1 MQVRINRAKTSF
13 HPLPNPP
20 SPSRPDEWK
29 MTKGEY
35 TVVVRG
41 ETFILG
47 REQILYDS
55 PNYFSTCFL
64 TPSTSSKQNKVRDPT
79 GGGVGGVLSPVP
91 EVPEDGT
98 DESGD
103 EEEYELILH
112 RDPYLFKLIEA
123 YLSGYPIIPLP
134 EEWLP
139 KYMSPDAALKSL
151 LVDARYYELTR
162 LVEILRAHLKTMAP
176 KVYRIYVRHA
186 ERTREKLFSLLTVV
200 VV

>member
-1 MQVRINRAKTSF
+1 
-13 HPLPNPP
+13 
-20 SPSRPDEWK
+20 

-64 TPSTSSKQNKVRDPT
+64 PPPSKHNKVRDPA
-79 GGGVGGVLSPVP
+79 GGGGAGVLSPVL
-91 EVPEDGT
+91 EVAEDGE
-98 DESGD
+98 DGSGD
-103 EEEYELILH
+103 DEDEEYELILH

-123 YLSGYPIIPLP
+123 YLSGYPILPLP

-139 KYMSPDAALKSL
+139 KYMSSEAALKAL

-162 LVEILRAHLKTMAP
+162 LVDILRAHMKTMVP
-176 KVYRIYVRHA
+176 KVYRIYVR
-186 ERTREKLFSLLTVV
+186 RRVDLRETLSFTY
-200 VV
+200 

>member
-1 MQVRINRAKTSF
+1 
-13 HPLPNPP
+13 
-20 SPSRPDEWK
+20 

-41 ETFILG
+41 ETFVLG

-64 TPSTSSKQNKVRDPT
+64 TPSSSKNNKVRDPT
-79 GGGVGGVLSPVP
+79 GAGGVGALSPVP
-91 EVPEDGT
+91 EVPEDGD

-123 YLSGYPIIPLP
+123 YLSGYPILPLP

-139 KYMSPDAALKSL
+139 KYMSPEAALKAL
-151 LVDARYYELTR
+151 MVDARYYELMR
-162 LVEILRAHLKTMAP
+162 LVEILRAHLKTIAP

-186 ERTREKLFSLLTVV
+186 ECTREDSPLLTMLVSRRV
-200 VV
+200 RWITGR

>member
-1 MQVRINRAKTSF
+1 
-13 HPLPNPP
+13 
-20 SPSRPDEWK
+20 

-64 TPSTSSKQNKVRDPT
+64 TPSLKNTKVRDST
-79 GGGVGGVLSPVP
+79 GVGARLLSPVP
-91 EVPEDGT
+91 EVPEEDGD

-123 YLSGYPIIPLP
+123 YLSGYPILPLP

-139 KYMSPDAALKSL
+139 KYMSPEAALKAL
-151 LVDARYYELTR
+151 LVDAKYYELTR
-162 LVEILRAHLKTMAP
+162 LVDILRSHLKSMAP
-176 KVYRIYVRHA
+176 KVYRLYVRRA
-186 ERTREKLFSLLTVV
+186 DSTRENPLLLTLWSLGWL
-200 VV
+200 

>member
-1 MQVRINRAKTSF
+1 
-13 HPLPNPP
+13 
-20 SPSRPDEWK
+20 

-64 TPSTSSKQNKVRDPT
+64 TPSAKHNNKVRDST
-79 GGGVGGVLSPVP
+79 GLGGGVLSPVP
-91 EVPEDGT
+91 EVPEEDG
-98 DESGD
+98 DNESGD
-103 EEEYELILH
+103 EEEYELVLH

-123 YLSGYPIIPLP
+123 YLSGYPILPLP

-139 KYMSPDAALKSL
+139 KYMSSEAALKAL

-176 KVYRIYVRHA
+176 KVYRIYVRRA
-186 ERTREKLFSLLTVV
+186 NRTRENSSLLTFLIILMCV
-200 VV
+200 

>member
-1 MQVRINRAKTSF
+1 
-13 HPLPNPP
+13 
-20 SPSRPDEWK
+20 

-55 PNYFSTCFL
+55 PNYFSTCFM
-64 TPSTSSKQNKVRDPT
+64 TPSLKHNNKARELKGPGT
-79 GGGVGGVLSPVP
+79 GAGPLSPVP
-91 EVPEDGT
+91 EVPEEDG
-98 DESGD
+98 DEESGD

-112 RDPYLFKLIEA
+112 RDPYLFKLVEA
-123 YLSGYPIIPLP
+123 YLSGYPILPLP

-139 KYMSPDAALKSL
+139 KYMSPEAALKAL

-162 LVEILRAHLKTMAP
+162 LVDVLRAHLKTVGP
-176 KVYRIYVRHA
+176 KVYRIYVRRA
-186 ERTREKLFSLLTVV
+186 YPSREESS
-200 VV
+200 

>member
-1 MQVRINRAKTSF
+1 
-13 HPLPNPP
+13 
-20 SPSRPDEWK
+20 

-64 TPSTSSKQNKVRDPT
+64 LPSSKHNKVRDPT
-79 GGGVGGVLSPVP
+79 GSGGGLLSPVP
-91 EVPEDGT
+91 EVPEED
-98 DESGD
+98 GD
-103 EEEYELILH
+103 EDSGEEDEYELILH

-123 YLSGYPIIPLP
+123 YLSGYPILPLP

-139 KYMSPDAALKSL
+139 KYMSPEAALKAL
-151 LVDARYYELTR
+151 LVDAKYYELTR
-162 LVEILRAHLKTMAP
+162 LVDILRAHLKAATPSM
-176 KVYRIYVRHA
+176 YRIYVR
-186 ERTREKLFSLLTVV
+186 RVGST
-200 VV
+200 

>member
-1 MQVRINRAKTSF
+1 
-13 HPLPNPP
+13 
-20 SPSRPDEWK
+20 

-64 TPSTSSKQNKVRDPT
+64 TPSSKNDKVRAPT
-79 GGGVGGVLSPVP
+79 GPAGGLLPPVP
-91 EVPEDGT
+91 EVPEDGD

-123 YLSGYPIIPLP
+123 YLSGYPILPLP
-134 EEWLP
+134 EEWMP
-139 KYMSPDAALKSL
+139 KYMSPEAALKAL
-151 LVDARYYELTR
+151 MVDARYYELTR

-176 KVYRIYVRHA
+176 KMYRIYVRRT
-186 ERTREKLFSLLTVV
+186 ECTRENSFVLTVLIIFDV
-200 VV
+200 SRRVRWTTGR

>member
-1 MQVRINRAKTSF
+1 
-13 HPLPNPP
+13 
-20 SPSRPDEWK
+20 

-64 TPSTSSKQNKVRDPT
+64 TSSTKHNKVRDLT
-79 GGGVGGVLSPVP
+79 GQAGGVLSPVP
-91 EVPEDGT
+91 EVPEDG
-98 DESGD
+98 DEESGD

-123 YLSGYPIIPLP
+123 YLSGYPILPLP

-139 KYMSPDAALKSL
+139 KYMSPEAALKAL

-162 LVEILRAHLKTMAP
+162 LVDILRAHLKTMVP
-176 KVYRIYVRHA
+176 KVHRIYVRCADHM
-186 ERTREKLFSLLTVV
+186 RENTSLLTLVIILV
-200 VV
+200 PL

>member
-1 MQVRINRAKTSF
+1 M
-13 HPLPNPP
+13 P
-20 SPSRPDEWK
+20 
-29 MTKGEY
+29 KGEY
-35 TVVVRG
+35 TIVVRG

-64 TPSTSSKQNKVRDPT
+64 TPSSKPNKVPT
-79 GGGVGGVLSPVP
+79 GSAGGVLSPVP
-91 EVPEDGT
+91 EVPEDG
-98 DESGD
+98 DEESGD

-123 YLSGYPIIPLP
+123 YLSGYPILPLP

-139 KYMSPDAALKSL
+139 KYMSPEAALKAL
-151 LVDARYYELTR
+151 MVDARYYELTR

-176 KVYRIYVRHA
+176 KVYRIYVRRA
-186 ERTREKLFSLLTVV
+186 DRMRENLSMLTFLIALMCLDAFDGEPGGDALEGTGHHTGGGEDVP
-200 VV
+200 